1 MGGLG
6 NHQVHVVQQQQA
18 LDFVQGYTYRLGK
31 KELESSHAERDMEV
45 LIDSNLNTNQQC
57 ALAAKRASRTPGRIR
72 PTATRLISADLP
84 QLTGEC
90 NRVLSKSEQKK
101 KKPTQQKR
109 DKRERE
115 KKLPYI
121 LTACC
126 SQPQPIR
133 QGTLQAV
140 QSG

>member
-90 NRVLSKSEQKK
+90 HRVLSKSESVMGKK
-101 KKPTQQKR
+101 KKNPHNRKETKG
-109 DKRERE
+109 RE
-115 KKLPYI
+115 KKNCP
-121 LTACC
+121 TF
-126 SQPQPIR
+126 
-133 QGTLQAV
+133 
-140 QSG
+140 